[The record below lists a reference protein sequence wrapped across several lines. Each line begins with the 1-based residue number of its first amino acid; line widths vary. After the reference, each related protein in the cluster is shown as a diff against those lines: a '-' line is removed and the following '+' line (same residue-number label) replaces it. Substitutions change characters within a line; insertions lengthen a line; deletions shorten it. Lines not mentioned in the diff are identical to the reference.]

1 MESPQLRAAN
11 SNFQASPRQILRVH
25 RALIKLYGE
34 PKWHRRRDALSQLIA
49 TILSQNTTDV
59 NTARAFENL
68 RARFPMWEQV
78 RDAPRREVVRA
89 VRSAGLA
96 NTKAPRIQAILR
108 QLTKERSKLS
118 LDFLRRMSIE
128 DARGYLLRLKG
139 VGPKTAA
146 IVLLFA
152 MNRPAFPVDTH
163 IFRATKRLGWIP
175 PRASREQAH
184 VMLEALVPPEIYYPL
199 HLNLIEHGRA
209 VCKAGRPRC
218 EICPLRRTC
227 NYYRTII
234 APKAQ
239 KS

>member
-1 MESPQLRAAN
+1 MTTREQSPQ
-11 SNFQASPRQILRVH
+11 RQILRAH

-34 PKWHRRRDALSQLIA
+34 PKWRRRRDALSQLIA

-68 RARFPMWEQV
+68 RARFPTWEQV
-78 RDAPRREVVRA
+78 RDAPRREVIRA

-108 QLTKERSKLS
+108 QLTKERGKLS
-118 LDFLRRMSIE
+118 LDFLRRMSVE

-152 MNRPAFPVDTH
+152 MNKPAFPVDTH
-163 IFRATKRLGWIP
+163 IFRVTKRLGWVP
-175 PRASREQAH
+175 PRASREMAH
-184 VMLEALVPPEIYYPL
+184 EILEALVPPEIYYPL

-218 EICPLRRTC
+218 EVCPLTNLCGYYAEKNLLSRPART
-227 NYYRTII
+227 RE
-234 APKAQ
+234 
-239 KS
+239 